1 MNDKKW
7 KKDFFEHDNL
17 SDEEKEKAKQNGFI
31 LVGKT
36 GTGKTT
42 ILNAIFNKVV
52 GKVESSA
59 ESVTKIISIYYYKL
73 KNGNVITL
81 VDTPGLADSERT
93 ENENIDKMHLD
104 GITKAISEE
113 KIHIKGILFL
123 VNFQLE
129 RFDESEQKALID
141 YNKLFPLK
149 RFWKHLVVIFT
160 HVYSDPNGDSEE
172 EKKKMRDESNGIIFS
187 NLMKK
192 VKDVS
197 DVIDYKELNIKY
209 YNSYSP
215 IRKDRE
221 GQVEQNNKNKEDI
234 EKLMK
239 DLCSKQP
246 LFCQIEIKHIKNE
259 RVEENG
265 KKYLVESEI
274 IGFFDLNNSPIQQIV
289 NIIKKE
295 EIKEQK
301 KEKDKKELPPVSVTV
316 DVYKAQKNKE
326 GELKHVQQ
334 KGDKTNSKYI
344 KNSSAGIGGIGGAA
358 LGTLGGITYAGLTT
372 TSATGLMGGLTA
384 GLGLGASVLAAP
396 VAVGAVAGAGIGYT
410 IYKLFE

>member
-1 MNDKKW
+1 MFKEN
-7 KKDFFEHDNL
+7 F
-17 SDEEKEKAKQNGFI
+17 SDEELNTARQNGFI
-31 LVGKT
+31 LTGKT
-36 GTGKTT
+36 GTGKSTL
-42 ILNAIFNKVV
+42 LNVIF
-52 GKVESSA
+52 GKDIALAKSQASA
-59 ESVTKIISIYYYKL
+59 VTKDSQVYYIKL
-73 KNGNVITL
+73 NNGMLVSL
-81 VDTPGLADSERT
+81 VDTPGLSDPDIIAL
-93 ENENIDKMHLD
+93 DKKDLDKHHLK
-104 GITKAISEE
+104 GIEKVVSEE

-123 VNFQLE
+123 VNFHVE
-129 RFDESEQKALID
+129 RFDESEQKALLD

-160 HVYSDPNGDSEE
+160 HVYGDPMGDSEE

-187 NLMKK
+187 NLMQK

-221 GQVEQNNKNKEDI
+221 GQVVQNNKNKEDI
-234 EKLMK
+234 ENLMK
-239 DLCSKQP
+239 DFCSKQP

-259 RVEENG
+259 RIEENG

-295 EIKEQK
+295 EIKEQEK
-301 KEKDKKELPPVSVTV
+301 GKDKKELPPVSVSV
-316 DVYKAQKNKE
+316 DVFKAQKNEK
-326 GELKHVQQ
+326 GELKHVKQ
-334 KGDKTNSKYI
+334 KGDKTNSKYV
-344 KNSSAGIGGIGGAA
+344 KNSSAGIGGLGGAA
-358 LGTLGGITYAGLTT
+358 LGTLGGITYAGMTVGGATTLLTGLTT
-372 TSATGLMGGLTA
+372 GITT
-384 GLGLGASVLAAP
+384 LGASVLAAP
-396 VAVGAVAGAGIGYT
+396 VAIGAAAGAGIGYT

>member
-1 MNDKKW
+1 MFKEN
-7 KKDFFEHDNL
+7 F
-17 SDEEKEKAKQNGFI
+17 SDTELNTARQNGFI
-31 LVGKT
+31 LTGKT
-36 GTGKTT
+36 GTGKSTLLNV
-42 ILNAIFNKVV
+42 IL
-52 GKVESSA
+52 GKDIAVAKSQASA
-59 ESVTKIISIYYYKL
+59 VTKESQVYYIKL
-73 KNGNVITL
+73 NNGMLVSL
-81 VDTPGLADSERT
+81 VDTPGLSDPDIIAL
-93 ENENIDKMHLD
+93 DKKDLDKHHLK
-104 GITKAISEE
+104 GIEKVVSEE